1 MSHYAAVLVVPL
13 IVGVLIAV
21 TVLLINGLRERRER
35 RLTALCE
42 ARRLDSLDDATLSAR
57 ADEVF
62 PATVAKKVEGAGLGL
77 TQCSEVCRA
86 AQCSDLDEERGGCGL
101 DVHVHSAGPFG
112 AIELMVS
119 NGRDADRWG
128 RF

>member
-42 ARRLDSLDDATLSAR
+42 ARRLDSLDYATFSAK
-57 ADEVF
+57 
-62 PATVAKKVEGAGLGL
+62 PASDDKGRRVA
-77 TQCSEVCRA
+77 
-86 AQCSDLDEERGGCGL
+86 
-101 DVHVHSAGPFG
+101 P
-112 AIELMVS
+112 
-119 NGRDADRWG
+119 
-128 RF
+128 